1 MYGVSEVHRLLPG
14 INRQAGQERPG
25 SEAQRAAVISFT
37 KNPDGII
44 REFTEHESGKNDD
57 RPLLE
62 QAILAAKK
70 QNATLIIAKLD
81 RLSREG
87 AFLFQLKKR
96 VEKNNINWLCLD
108 IPEMNT
114 LNIGIWGTMAQHE
127 REQISKRTKAA
138 LQALKA
144 RGRKLGN
151 LDNLT
156 DTGRELGV
164 EAIKKKA
171 ADNDNNRR
179 AAELIRLYKEQKL
192 TWLAIAGKLNQ
203 SGFKASRGGEFQAV
217 QAQRIFNRYC
227 TEDLKEPSSFSNM
240 SG

>member
-1 MYGVSEVHRLLPG
+1 MEHQKYIAYYRVSTAKQGRSGLGL
-14 INRQAGQERPG
+14 
-25 SEAQRAAVISFT
+25 EAQRAAVISFT

-70 QNATLIIAKLD
+70 QSATLIIAKLD
-81 RLSREG
+81 RLSREV

-127 REQISKRTKAA
+127 REQISKRTKVA

-144 RGRKLGN
+144 RGRELGN

-164 EAIKKKA
+164 AAIKKKA
-171 ADNDNNRR
+171 ASNDNNRR
-179 AAELIRLYKEQKL
+179 AAELIRLYRRQRM
-192 TWLAIAGKLNQ
+192 TWLAIAEKLNQ

-217 QAQRIFNRYC
+217 QVQRIYFRYC
-227 TEDLKEPSSFSNM
+227 AEDKNEGSNQ
-240 SG
+240 SLY